1 MFSTLPATE
10 RPLPCQPAALWLL
23 SEHSRLLRF
32 TDPHSELSWWMVFS
46 RLLLAS
52 LLTLSP
58 RGKWL
63 RVFLCEDQVF
73 PLWPRLPWVGF
84 VALWLPVACT
94 AWLPQQAAMLSAVL
108 PKLSVFSPR
117 RAGCAQ
123 GSSVPTRDLGQK
135 RPGSG
140 SRVPQ
145 SPAQCLCSSDLS
157 RRARDAVAQDLV
169 RLQLS
174 PLLAYCLSTWAF
186 LISYPHSHGLL
197 GETMWASFLG
207 PPSWAPPGRRQHG

>member
-1 MFSTLPATE
+1 MFSMLPAAE

-23 SEHSRLLRF
+23 SEHSRLLKF
-32 TDPHSELSWWMVFS
+32 TAPQGSWWMVFS

-108 PKLSVFSPR
+108 PKLSVFPKEGRLCPGFIITNPR
-117 RAGCAQ
+117 FGSKEALKWVSCFIES
-123 GSSVPTRDLGQK
+123 SSVPL
-135 RPGSG
+135 
-140 SRVPQ
+140 
-145 SPAQCLCSSDLS
+145 
-157 RRARDAVAQDLV
+157 
-169 RLQLS
+169 LQ
-174 PLLAYCLSTWAF
+174 
-186 LISYPHSHGLL
+186 
-197 GETMWASFLG
+197 
-207 PPSWAPPGRRQHG
+207 

>member
-1 MFSTLPATE
+1 MLSMLPATE
-10 RPLPCQPAALWLL
+10 CPLLRWLAALWLL
-23 SEHSRLLRF
+23 SEHSRLPKF
-32 TDPHSELSWWMVFS
+32 TDPQGSWWMVFS
-46 RLLLAS
+46 RSLLAS

-63 RVFLCEDQVF
+63 RVFLCEDEVF

-108 PKLSVFSPR
+108 PKLSVFPPS

-123 GSSVPTRDLGQK
+123 GSSVPTRDLGQR
-135 RPGSG
+135 RPRSG
-140 SRVPQ
+140 SHVSQ
-145 SPAQCLCSSDLS
+145 NPAQCLCSSDLS

-169 RLQLS
+169 RPQLS
-174 PLLAYCLSTWAF
+174 PLLAYCLNTWTF
-186 LISYPHSHGLL
+186 LISYPHRRGLL

-207 PPSWAPPGRRQHG
+207 PPSCAPPGRRQHG

>member
-1 MFSTLPATE
+1 MCSACSLPLSA
-10 RPLPCQPAALWLL
+10 PSSAGWLL
-23 SEHSRLLRF
+23 CGFFQNTVGFPSSLTPRGAGGC
-32 TDPHSELSWWMVFS
+32 S
-46 RLLLAS
+46 LLAS

-63 RVFLCEDQVF
+63 RVFLCEDEVL

-94 AWLPQQAAMLSAVL
+94 AWLPQQTAMLNAVL
-108 PKLSVFSPR
+108 PELSVFPPS

-123 GSSVPTRDLGQK
+123 GSSVPTRDLGQR
-135 RPGSG
+135 RPRSG
-140 SRVPQ
+140 SHVSQ
-145 SPAQCLCSSDLS
+145 NPAQCLCSSDLS

-169 RLQLS
+169 RPQLS
-174 PLLAYCLSTWAF
+174 PLLAYCLNTWTF
-186 LISYPHSHGLL
+186 LISYPHRRGLL

-207 PPSWAPPGRRQHG
+207 PPSCAPPGRRQHG